1 MFSHILLASD
11 GSECALKAAETA
23 ATVAATFASRLTVLN
38 VFKPA
43 PYIGAFEAPTE
54 LGLEPKYIAE
64 IQDDAIRSTGRI
76 LKDHSVPFDCKTEIG
91 DPSDEIIRT
100 AEEQH
105 CDLIIMGSRGLS
117 GIKSLVLGS
126 VSDQVT
132 HHAHCPVL
140 IVK

>member
-23 ATVAATFASRLTVLN
+23 ATVATMFASRLTVLN
-38 VFKPA
+38 VFKPV
-43 PYIGAFEAPTE
+43 PYIGAFEAPIAP
-54 LGLEPKYIAE
+54 GLEPKYVAE
-64 IQDDAIRSTGRI
+64 IQDEAIRSVSRLLEGRDI
-76 LKDHSVPFDCKTEIG
+76 LFDCRTEIG
-91 DPSDEIIRT
+91 YPSEEIVRAADE
-100 AEEQH
+100 EH
-105 CDLIIMGSRGLS
+105 CDLIIMGNRGLS